1 MNTLDCLKR
10 LCQTGGPSGYE
21 THVAAVAAEL
31 LAPWMDEVWTDRL
44 GNVIGVR
51 RCGKPN
57 AKRLLLDAHLDQ
69 IGLMVTGVEDGYL
82 RFTSIGGVDPR
93 MLPGREVTIL
103 TQPSQFGII
112 SCPPTH
118 GVSQE
123 ERGRAPALTEYYVD
137 TGLSQEAAEE
147 KIPVGTPMV
156 FRECFLELE
165 GGRICSGA
173 MDDRACFVALLR
185 TAQLLSG
192 QQLDVDLY
200 IMGSTRE
207 EAEQMVQVGDVAVYR
222 TPVFQA
228 GNMLTGPYLDNRISC
243 LVLLSAMERLKESP
257 NDLYFV
263 FSSQE
268 EVGLRGAKTAAW
280 SIDPDYGIAV
290 DVTSEDGQPGAK
302 HTASS
307 LAGKGAA
314 VKVMDR
320 SVICHPQMV
329 KLLMEL
335 AQSQDIPAQRDVIQ
349 AGGTDAGVIH
359 QTRGGVYTGGISIP
373 CRYVHS
379 PCEMVCVHDVQ
390 ACVDLVTA
398 LAETKL
404 EKEC

>member
-82 RFTSIGGVDPR
+82 RFTSIGLV
-93 MLPGREVTIL
+93 VTHI
-103 TQPSQFGII
+103 
-112 SCPPTH
+112 
-118 GVSQE
+118 
-123 ERGRAPALTEYYVD
+123 
-137 TGLSQEAAEE
+137 EE
-147 KIPVGTPMV
+147 KGFLRVGAIGGIHPDGVIHTPVHFQNGTCGVIAAQVGSTP
-156 FRECFLELE
+156 
-165 GGRICSGA
+165 GK
-173 MDDRACFVALLR
+173 R
-185 TAQLLSG
+185 TMA
-192 QQLDVDLY
+192 DLY
-200 IMGSTRE
+200 LDIGATSRE

-243 LVLLSAMERLKESP
+243 LVLLAAMERLKESP

-290 DVTSEDGQPGAK
+290 DVTSEDGQPGTK

-307 LAGKGAA
+307 LGGKGAA

-379 PCEMVCVHDVQ
+379 PCEMVCIHDVQ

>member
-1 MNTLDCLKR
+1 MDMIQPLTTLCAAF
-10 LCQTGGPSGYE
+10 GPSGAE
-21 THVAAVAAEL
+21 DGVAQVIEAMARPYV
-31 LAPWMDEVWTDRL
+31 DEITRDTL
-44 GNVIGVR
+44 GNLICHRKGT
-51 RCGKPN
+51 GP
-57 AKRLLLDAHLDQ
+57 RLMFSAHMDS
-69 IGLMVTGVEDGYL
+69 IGLVVTYIEEKGFL
-82 RFTSIGGVDPR
+82 RVGAIGGIHPDGVIHTPVHFQNGICGVIAAQVGST
-93 MLPGREVTIL
+93 PGKRTI
-103 TQPSQFGII
+103 
-112 SCPPTH
+112 
-118 GVSQE
+118 
-123 ERGRAPALTEYYVD
+123 A
-137 TGLSQEAAEE
+137 
-147 KIPVGTPMV
+147 
-156 FRECFLELE
+156 
-165 GGRICSGA
+165 
-173 MDDRACFVALLR
+173 
-185 TAQLLSG
+185 
-192 QQLDVDLY
+192 DLY
-200 IMGSTRE
+200 LDIGAASRE

-379 PCEMVCVHDVQ
+379 PCEMVCIHDVQ

>member
-1 MNTLDCLKR
+1 
-10 LCQTGGPSGYE
+10 
-21 THVAAVAAEL
+21 
-31 LAPWMDEVWTDRL
+31 
-44 GNVIGVR
+44 
-51 RCGKPN
+51 
-57 AKRLLLDAHLDQ
+57 
-69 IGLMVTGVEDGYL
+69 
-82 RFTSIGGVDPR
+82 
-93 MLPGREVTIL
+93 
-103 TQPSQFGII
+103 
-112 SCPPTH
+112 
-118 GVSQE
+118 
-123 ERGRAPALTEYYVD
+123 
-137 TGLSQEAAEE
+137 
-147 KIPVGTPMV
+147 
-156 FRECFLELE
+156 
-165 GGRICSGA
+165 
-173 MDDRACFVALLR
+173 
-185 TAQLLSG
+185 
-192 QQLDVDLY
+192 
-200 IMGSTRE
+200 
-207 EAEQMVQVGDVAVYR
+207 MVQVGDVAVYR